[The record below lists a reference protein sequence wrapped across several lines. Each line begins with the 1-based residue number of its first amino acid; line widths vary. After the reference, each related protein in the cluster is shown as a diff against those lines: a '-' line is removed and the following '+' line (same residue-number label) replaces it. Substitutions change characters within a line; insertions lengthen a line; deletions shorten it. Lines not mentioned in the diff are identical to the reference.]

1 MAKNDYFYGLGRRK
15 ASTARIRLMTGKGT
29 ITINNKKAIEYFSNN
44 QRDLDKLVQPLVLI
58 GKEKA
63 YDITVLVQGGGLSGQ
78 VDAIKLGISKA
89 LSAMNDDL
97 RSTLKK
103 NGLLKRDPREKE
115 TKKYGLRSARKRE
128 QYSKR

>member
-58 GKEKA
+58 GKEKPMILPSSYKAAA
-63 YDITVLVQGGGLSGQ
+63 YLD
-78 VDAIKLGISKA
+78 
-89 LSAMNDDL
+89 
-97 RSTLKK
+97 RST
-103 NGLLKRDPREKE
+103 
-115 TKKYGLRSARKRE
+115 RSSSVLARP
-128 QYSKR
+128 SAL